1 MSEVKL
7 PCSLKE
13 QTSKK
18 KGSKYMALTI
28 QLTPTLKKTVFM
40 DPAEVEVVKLY
51 YQQQD
56 DFPIYNEET
65 GEVQC

>member
-7 PCSLKE
+7 PCSLRE
-13 QTSKK
+13 QISK

-51 YQQQD
+51 YQQQN

-65 GEVQC
+65 GELQC

>member
-18 KGSKYMALTI
+18 GSKYMALTI
-28 QLTPTLKKTVFM
+28 QLNLRSLRMP
-40 DPAEVEVVKLY
+40 
-51 YQQQD
+51 
-56 DFPIYNEET
+56 
-65 GEVQC
+65 